1 MAFYKVTK
9 KQEGGGGGSSNIL
22 KGATD
27 PTSAV
32 GSNGEI
38 YLKYGGNPAYQYDE
52 DLGGYCDK
60 DYYVYDAGTYLAR
73 QSYEF
78 RKTYDGG
85 AISVYWHSTSGPWY
99 GPTLISTVANNIAHS
114 NNPSPIGSAV
124 IDGVTWYLSNDGGW
138 SQSEDPNHAFPILE
152 TNYTPDGANIENAIR
167 AVLTASGYTSG
178 QLSGTYITNS
188 YLKKNNAWQNLI
200 GSDVNDVLNVTE
212 PTLVVTGS
220 FTTGSTTDSVVEI
233 DCGFE
238 PDFIKVLMDFGNSQ
252 TTAYYLK
259 TGNED
264 NEEISVWDL
273 RPTEGAIYQIFEPS
287 GFVYNE
293 TGICE
298 ITTTGF
304 KYKAHGSNTTS
315 KACTY
320 QALKFQDGST
330 PRFDEDAF
338 YQYGTWLHPEDMTMT
353 ISDGAV
359 DTDGSLLFSPTTG
372 IAGIS
377 TDDIIDEGSYRY
389 VFFVENVSSTSLQV
403 QYGAS
408 TPGYDVNSIIGT
420 GTGRQTYAG
429 ATLGAGKRSVYA
441 YDINHSGGNSGVFIG
456 MYPTGNNWKITKILR
471 IPIT

>member
-1 MAFYKVTK
+1 MAFFKVTK

-22 KGATD
+22 KGSTD

-38 YLKYGGNPAYQYDE
+38 YLKYGGNPAYHYDE
-52 DLGGYCDK
+52 DLGGYCLNE
-60 DYYVYDAGTYLAR
+60 YYVYDAGTYLAR

-85 AISVYWHSTSGPWY
+85 AITVYWHSSPWY
-99 GPTLISTVANNIAHS
+99 GPILISTVADNVAHS
-114 NNPSPIGSAV
+114 YNLSPGGSAV
-124 IDGVTWYLSNDGGW
+124 IDGVTWYISTDGSW
-138 SQSEDPNHAFPILE
+138 SSAEDPNHAFPTLE
-152 TNYTPDGANIENAIR
+152 MNYTPDGANIENAIR
-167 AVLTASGYTSG
+167 AVLAASDYTSG
-178 QLSGTYITNS
+178 QPSGTYILNP

-220 FTTGSTTDSVVEI
+220 FTTGSTVDSVVEI

-238 PDFIKVLMDFGNSQ
+238 PDFIKVLMEFGNSQ

-273 RPTEGAIYQIFEPS
+273 RPTEGAIYQIFDPS
-287 GFVYNE
+287 APVSNE

-298 ITTTGF
+298 ITATGF
-304 KYKAHGSNTTS
+304 KYKAHGGNTTS

-320 QALKFQDGST
+320 QALKFQNGST
-330 PRFDEDAF
+330 PKFDEDAF
-338 YQYGTWLHPEDMTMT
+338 YQYGTWLHPEDMTMLVT
-353 ISDGAV
+353 GGAV
-359 DTDGSLLFSPTTG
+359 DASGNLYFDSTTDICGV
-372 IAGIS
+372 S
-377 TDDIIDEGSYRY
+377 TDDLIDEGKYKY
-389 VFFVENVSSTSLQV
+389 VFFVRNMSSTTLTAQFGSC
-403 QYGAS
+403 
-408 TPGYDVNSIIGT
+408 TPGYTTQQIIGT
-420 GTGRQTYAG
+420 GQGRGGYSSA
-429 ATLGAGKRSVYA
+429 SVA
-441 YDINHSGGNSGVFIG
+441 PGDRGVFVYDINHAGGTSGVFAG
-456 MYPTGNNWKITKILR
+456 MYPTNNPWQIEKILR

>member
-9 KQEGGGGGSSNIL
+9 KQEGGGGSSNIL
-22 KGATD
+22 KGTTD

-32 GSNGEI
+32 GNNGEI
-38 YLKYGGNPAYQYDE
+38 YLKYGGNPAYHYDE

-60 DYYVYDAGTYLAR
+60 DYYVYDADTYLSS
-73 QSYEF
+73 QSSAFY
-78 RKTYDGG
+78 KTYDGG
-85 AISVYWHSTSGPWY
+85 AISVYWHSSPWY
-99 GPTLISTVANNIAHS
+99 GPILISTIQDNVKYTNNQS
-114 NNPSPIGSAV
+114 VGGSAV
-124 IDGVTWYLSNDGGW
+124 IDGVTWYISTDVSWNSVYDSNHG
-138 SQSEDPNHAFPILE
+138 FPVLE
-152 TNYTPDGANIENAIR
+152 TDYTPDGANIENAIR

-178 QLSGTYITNS
+178 QLSGTFILDS

-220 FTTGSTTDSVVEI
+220 FTTGSTVDSIVEI

-252 TTAYYLK
+252 TTAYYFK

-273 RPTEGAIYQIFEPS
+273 RPTEGAIYQIFDPS
-287 GFVYNE
+287 GAVTNE

-304 KYKAHGSNTTS
+304 KYKAHGGNTTS
-315 KACTY
+315 KVCTY

-330 PRFDEDAF
+330 PKFDEDAF
-338 YQYGTWLHPEDMTMT
+338 YQYGTWLHPEDMTMLVT
-353 ISDGAV
+353 GGSV
-359 DTDGSLLFSPTTG
+359 DASGNLYFDSTTDICGV
-372 IAGIS
+372 S
-377 TDDIIDEGSYRY
+377 TDDLIDEGKYKY
-389 VFFVENVSSTSLQV
+389 VFFVRNMSSTTLTAQFGSC
-403 QYGAS
+403 A
-408 TPGYDVNSIIGT
+408 PGYTTQQIIGT
-420 GTGRQTYAG
+420 GQGRGGYSSA
-429 ATLGAGKRSVYA
+429 SVA
-441 YDINHSGGNSGVFIG
+441 PGDRAVFVYDINHAGGTYGVFAG
-456 MYPTGNNWKITKILR
+456 MYPANNPWQIEKILR

>member
-32 GSNGEI
+32 GNNGEI
-38 YLKYGGNPAYQYDE
+38 YLKYGGNPAYHYDE

-60 DYYVYDAGTYLAR
+60 DYYVYDADTYLAT
-73 QSYEF
+73 QSMAF

-85 AISVYWHSTSGPWY
+85 AISVYWHSDPWY
-99 GPTLISTVANNIAHS
+99 GPILISTVQDNVKYTGNQNIG
-114 NNPSPIGSAV
+114 GSAV
-124 IDGVTWYLSNDGGW
+124 IDGVTWYISTDGSW
-138 SQSEDPNHAFPILE
+138 SGSADLNHTFPILE
-152 TNYTPDGANIENAIR
+152 TNYVPEGANVENAIR
-167 AVLTASGYTSG
+167 AILTASGYTSG
-178 QLSGTYITNS
+178 QLSGTYIINP

-238 PDFIKVLMDFGNSQ
+238 PDFIKVLMEFGNSQ

-298 ITTTGF
+298 ITATGF

-330 PRFDEDAF
+330 PKFDEDAF
-338 YQYGTWLHPEDMTMT
+338 YQYGTWLHPEDMTMLVT
-353 ISDGAV
+353 GGSV
-359 DTDGSLLFSPTTG
+359 DTSGNLYFDSTTDICG
-372 IAGIS
+372 VS
-377 TDDIIDEGSYRY
+377 TDDLIDEGKYKY
-389 VFFVENVSSTSLQV
+389 VFFVRNMSSTTLTAQFGSC
-403 QYGAS
+403 
-408 TPGYDVNSIIGT
+408 TPGYTTQQIIGT
-420 GTGRQTYAG
+420 GQGRGGYSS
-429 ATLGAGKRSVYA
+429 ATVAPGDRGVFV
-441 YDINHSGGNSGVFIG
+441 YDINHAGGSAGVFAG
-456 MYPTGNNWKITKILR
+456 MYPTNNPWQMEKILR